1 MFVRDARL
9 IDGRSVDVRVAAHRI
24 VDVRRTG
31 FYDTKYMDREGVID
45 ASGLTLLPGVIDP
58 HVHLNFPLEDD
69 PVELMASET
78 HAALAGGV
86 TTLGHF
92 PLGVQG
98 SIAEDHARLRALIDE
113 HSAVDVIVAYPI
125 TQEAHLDEIE
135 GLIAQG
141 VTTFKFFRAYRPPD
155 VYGFSDADDRLLLR
169 TMERLAH
176 AARTHS
182 GVRLSVHCEN
192 TDLFAVYR
200 ERLLAAEPEL
210 GRGVPFTESTWATAR
225 PSLVE
230 AESVASLL
238 VMAEF
243 TGCPVRIVHL
253 SSKES
258 LEYVRFFKGRG
269 VDVIAETTPLY
280 LETHDLAT
288 GTFTGPLW
296 TRVQPAVKHWDD
308 AEALYRGIRNGT
320 IDVIGTDHCAN
331 MKDVY
336 DGKCIWDLGLGGR
349 SIVELSLPLILDAA
363 AHGRVSLH
371 DVERVMCTGGARA
384 LGVDGDRGRI
394 EPGLRADLVLCDLEL
409 QRTVQADRLVSRSDY
424 TVFEG
429 RRLTGWPVITIKDGR
444 VAFCD
449 SEYSQR
455 TV

>member
-1 MFVRDARL
+1 MFIRDARL
-9 IDGRSVDVRVAAHRI
+9 IDGRTVDVRVAEHRI
-24 VDVRRTG
+24 VDVRRAG
-31 FYDTKYMDREGVID
+31 FYDEEYMAREGVVD
-45 ASGLTLLPGVIDP
+45 AEGLTLLPGVIDP

-69 PVELMASET
+69 PVELMTSET
-78 HAALAGGV
+78 RAALAGGV

-92 PLGVQG
+92 PLGVHG
-98 SIAEDHARLRALIDE
+98 SIVEDHVRLRSLIDA
-113 HSAVDVIVAYPI
+113 HSAVDVVVAYPI
-125 TQEAHLDEIE
+125 TQEAHLAEVDE
-135 GLIAQG
+135 LIAQG

-169 TMERLAH
+169 TLEHLAR

-200 ERLLAAEPEL
+200 ERLLEAEPDL

-253 SSKES
+253 STKES
-258 LEYVRFFKGRG
+258 LEYVRYFKGRG

-288 GTFTGPLW
+288 GTFTGPPW

-308 AEALYRGIRNGT
+308 AEAMYRGIRSGT

-336 DGKCIWDLGLGGR
+336 DGKCIWDQGLGGR

-363 AHGRVSLH
+363 ANGRVSMR

-384 LGVDGDRGRI
+384 LGVEHDRGRI
-394 EPGLRADLVLCDLEL
+394 EPGMRADLVLCDLEL
-409 QRTVQADRLVSRSDY
+409 QRTVRAENLASRSDY

-429 RRLTGWPVITIKDGR
+429 RRLTGWPVITMKDGR

-449 SEYSQR
+449 EEYRHR